1 MDMTFGAMDAGDV
14 LDQFDF
20 DSFLQDSDHPGFDLD
35 PSTMNFTDVPME
47 FGNVES

>member
-1 MDMTFGAMDAGDV
+1 MTFGSMDAGDV

-20 DSFLQDSDHPGFDLD
+20 DSFLDADHPGFDLD
-35 PSTMNFTDVPME
+35 TSNMSFDNVPLE